1 MHTKKPEAQTTVITE
16 DSDDEPPDNEPAR
29 RIKST
34 EEEFEDEEFHESSD
48 RMITQESTAS
58 TDSSGLRR
66 SNRAWKPVVREGH
79 VSYLTVEENNKD
91 LTVDEALKS
100 QNRDHWI
107 QAMGRELKSLNAN
120 DTWEIVN
127 KPDETTI
134 LNTKRIFKK
143 KGTENGERRYKVR
156 LVIQGCAQTKG
167 INYEETFA
175 SVAKSQ
181 SEMIGRINVDDTGRS
196 VY

>member
-1 MHTKKPEAQTTVITE
+1 MHTKKPEAQTTVTTE
-16 DSDDEPPDNEPAR
+16 DSYDEPPDNEPPR

-34 EEEFEDEEFHESSD
+34 EEEFEDEEFHESLD

-66 SNRAWKPVVREGH
+66 SNRARKPVIREGH

-91 LTVDEALKS
+91 LTTVDEELKS

-107 QAMGRELKSLNAN
+107 QAMDRELKSLNAN

-134 LNTKRIFKK
+134 LNTKWIFKK
-143 KGTENGERRYKVR
+143 KGTENGERRYK
-156 LVIQGCAQTKG
+156 A
-167 INYEETFA
+167 
-175 SVAKSQ
+175 
-181 SEMIGRINVDDTGRS
+181 
-196 VY
+196 